1 MTKKE
6 RRRNTRVSFEA
17 SVDLSFDDKS
27 YKNCEI
33 RNLSI
38 NGVFVLGDFNRNI
51 SDKCKIT
58 LHLSGATT
66 KVSLR
71 MKGNIARAEKKGIGI
86 HFYEMDLD
94 SFHHLKNIVY
104 YNTANP
110 DDVQDEFLDNFLPQ

>member
-1 MTKKE
+1 MTKQE

-38 NGVFVLGDFNRNI
+38 NGVFVLGAFNRNI